1 MQRSYPPL
9 CGIVQLTNSDAL
21 CFRNC
26 GFTNTNKGEV
36 KMEIKKVCVLGAGL
50 MGNGIAQV
58 CAQAGYEVTMRDI
71 EQRFV
76 DGGMNSIK
84 KNLNRDME
92 KGKITKEQM
101 ESVLGR
107 IKPTLDLKEAA
118 TGADIVVEVVIEVMD
133 VKKKVYAE
141 LEEIVPKHC
150 LFFTNTSGLS
160 ITEMASVTKRP
171 DKVIGTHFF
180 NPVPVMKLLEIIC
193 CYQTSAE
200 TLETAKAWGKK
211 IGKEV
216 IIVKEAPAFVV
227 NRILCVMLNEAF
239 YVLDQGL
246 ASAEDIDKGMMLG
259 CNHPIGPLAL
269 ADLVGLETL
278 LRIMDDMYRELG
290 DKYRPAPLLRKLVRA
305 GNFGRKSGR
314 GVYDYSKK

>member
-1 MQRSYPPL
+1 
-9 CGIVQLTNSDAL
+9 
-21 CFRNC
+21 
-26 GFTNTNKGEV
+26 
-36 KMEIKKVCVLGAGL
+36 MEIKKVCMLGAGL

>member
-1 MQRSYPPL
+1 
-9 CGIVQLTNSDAL
+9 
-21 CFRNC
+21 
-26 GFTNTNKGEV
+26 
-36 KMEIKKVCVLGAGL
+36 MEIKKICVLGAGL

-58 CAQAGYEVTMRDI
+58 SAVAGYEVALRDI

-76 DGGMNSIK
+76 DGGMNNIK
-84 KNLNRDME
+84 KNLSRDVE
-92 KGKITKEQM
+92 KGKITQDQANAII
-101 ESVLGR
+101 GR

-118 TGADIVVEVVIEVMD
+118 TGADVVVEVVIEVME

-141 LEEIVPKHC
+141 LEAIVPKHC

-171 DKVIGTHFF
+171 DRFIGTHFF
-180 NPVPVMKLLEIIC
+180 NPVPVMRLLEIIRGH
-193 CYQTSAE
+193 QTSDE
-200 TLETAKAWGKK
+200 TLEIAKTWGKK

-227 NRILCVMLNEAF
+227 NRILCTMLNEAF
-239 YVLDQGL
+239 FALDEGL
-246 ASAEDIDKGMMLG
+246 ATAEDIDKGMVLG

-269 ADLVGLETL
+269 SDLVGNDTL
-278 LRIMDDMYRELG
+278 LRVVEGLQRELG

-305 GNFGRKSGR
+305 GNFGRKAGK

>member
-1 MQRSYPPL
+1 
-9 CGIVQLTNSDAL
+9 
-21 CFRNC
+21 
-26 GFTNTNKGEV
+26 
-36 KMEIKKVCVLGAGL
+36 MEIKKVCVLGAGL
-50 MGNGIAQV
+50 MGNGIVQV

-101 ESVLGR
+101 ESILGR

-133 VKKKVYAE
+133 VKKKVYTE
-141 LEEIVPKHC
+141 LEDIVPQHC

-180 NPVPVMKLLEIIC
+180 NPVPVMRLLEIIC
-193 CYQTSAE
+193 CHQTSAE
-200 TLETAKAWGKK
+200 TLEIAKAWGKK

-227 NRILCVMLNEAF
+227 NRILCAMINEAF
-239 YVLDQGL
+239 FVLDEGL
-246 ASAEDIDKGMMLG
+246 ASAEDIDKGMTLG

-269 ADLVGLETL
+269 SDLIGNDTL
-278 LRIMDDMYRELG
+278 LRVMEGLHRELG

-305 GNFGRKSGR
+305 GNLGRKSGR